1 MSFIL
6 YWKKKSIAY
15 IGQQE
20 QDSYSWF
27 AAIPAVKLHMYAFFL
42 VIYTFAKCNYVILG
56 DVSGKTPL
64 K

>member
-6 YWKKKSIAY
+6 YWKKSIAY

-27 AAIPAVKLHMYAFFL
+27 AAMPAVKLHMYAFF
-42 VIYTFAKCNYVILG
+42 G
-56 DVSGKTPL
+56 DLYICKM
-64 K
+64 